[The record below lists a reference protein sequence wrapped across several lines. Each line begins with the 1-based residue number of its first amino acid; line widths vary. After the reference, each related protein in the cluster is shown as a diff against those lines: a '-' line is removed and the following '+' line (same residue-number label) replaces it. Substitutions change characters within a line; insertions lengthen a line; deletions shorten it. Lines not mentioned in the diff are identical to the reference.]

1 MLCLFLRHKDNTVM
15 FLRDHFRNIKSN
27 AFIPDHVPKTFLI
40 TYSKH
45 APVPLPQE
53 AQKAQKKYE

>member
-1 MLCLFLRHKDNTVM
+1 M